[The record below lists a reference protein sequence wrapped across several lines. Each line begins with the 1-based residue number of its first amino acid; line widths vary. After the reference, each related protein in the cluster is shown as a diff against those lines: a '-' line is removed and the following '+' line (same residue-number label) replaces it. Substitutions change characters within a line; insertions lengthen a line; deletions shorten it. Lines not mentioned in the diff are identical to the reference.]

1 MSDNQVNLIVK
12 ILLDEED
19 NLSDGFQYY
28 TPGGY
33 KIIYLGEIAKLIL
46 TKLKQQQEEKTEIE
60 QKKQDEKNKIEGQ
73 QVMDGKIPFDCSGCY
88 RPYYACRC
96 STKN

>member
-19 NLSDGFQYY
+19 NLSDGFNHY
-28 TPGGY
+28 TPGGN

-46 TKLKQQQEEKTEIE
+46 TKLKQQQEEKREIE
-60 QKKQDEKNKIEGQ
+60 QKKQEEKREIERQ
-73 QVMDGKIPFDCSGCY
+73 KVMDGKIPFDCSGCY
-88 RPYYACRC
+88 RPYYACKC
-96 STKN
+96 DTKN